1 MKGTIYWMAPEVVGP
16 DKDKGYDSG
25 ADIWGFGC
33 ILQEMWTARRPWHG
47 EELFPVM
54 MKVFSCL

>member
-1 MKGTIYWMAPEVVGP
+1 MAPEVVGP